1 MKIIFINI
9 KDTYTL
15 THAKLKLN
23 ILKNFK
29 QLFRNA
35 LLYRDIFVRIFLI
48 IQILIVEIFDLF
60 GKLALSSLTFL
71 LATVNIFVQF

>member
-9 KDTYTL
+9 KDTTYTL

-35 LLYRDIFVRIFLI
+35 LL
-48 IQILIVEIFDLF
+48 
-60 GKLALSSLTFL
+60 
-71 LATVNIFVQF
+71 